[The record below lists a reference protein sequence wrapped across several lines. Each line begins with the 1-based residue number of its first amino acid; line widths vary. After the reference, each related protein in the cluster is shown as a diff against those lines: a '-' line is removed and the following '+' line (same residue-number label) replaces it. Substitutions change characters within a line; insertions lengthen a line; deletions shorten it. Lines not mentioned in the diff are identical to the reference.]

1 MILHDC
7 AARGISS
14 LVRHRVKRTFISLV
28 LVLLLSSSGPLAG
41 QAQKQK
47 KTAGVPVKITQAES
61 ESHLITNVSPP
72 TPPAALVNEVQGTV
86 VVHLVVSK
94 TGAVERVTPV
104 SEERSLVQS
113 LMGTASHWQF
123 RPFLVN
129 GAPAEAQFDFTYVFK
144 LD

>member
-1 MILHDC
+1 MMLHDC

-14 LVRHRVKRTFISLV
+14 LVRHRVKRASISLV
-28 LVLLLSSSGPLAG
+28 LVFLLSSSGPLAG

-47 KTAGVPVKITQAES
+47 KTAGVPVRIEQPEA
-61 ESHLITNVSPP
+61 ESHLITKTSPP
-72 TPPAALVNEVQGTV
+72 TPKADLVNEVQGTV
-86 VVHLVVSK
+86 VVHLFVSK
-94 TGAVERVTPV
+94 TGAVEKVKPV
-104 SEERSLVQS
+104 SGERSLVQA

-129 GAPAEAQFDFTYVFK
+129 GVPVEAQFDFTYVFK

>member
-14 LVRHRVKRTFISLV
+14 LVRHRVKRTSISLV
-28 LVLLLSSSGPLAG
+28 LVFLLSSSGPLAG

-47 KTAGVPVKITQAES
+47 KTAGVPVKIGQAEA
-61 ESHLITNVSPP
+61 ESHLITNVPPP
-72 TPPAALVNEVQGTV
+72 TPPADLLHEVQGTV

-104 SEERSLVQS
+104 SGDRSLAQS

-129 GAPAEAQFDFTYVFK
+129 GAPAEAQVDFTYVFK